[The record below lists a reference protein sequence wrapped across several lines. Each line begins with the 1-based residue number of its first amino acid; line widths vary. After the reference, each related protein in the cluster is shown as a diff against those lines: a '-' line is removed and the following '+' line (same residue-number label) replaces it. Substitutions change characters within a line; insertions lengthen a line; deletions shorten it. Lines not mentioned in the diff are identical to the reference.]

1 MLSHWRVLQRSD
13 AKLDFQP
20 IDEEGRFS
28 FDDYETVAEI
38 TFTKAG
44 VELAQNNSERLLS
57 FCFQLTNSIE
67 EGWYEDEGD
76 GEYYAKR
83 IFKSPCRSTS
93 VGDIIQ
99 NMDEN
104 KYWVVAPVGFNRVFP
119 PVNAYLQMAR
129 RRIGLEAESFE
140 APKAPK
146 WKKIQYKD
154 EERYKPSIP
163 APIHDE
169 LNELLRSFEDGMEPY
184 DIELSQYIV
193 LEDKVVCFVGSYR
206 ESFYNHRTEEYRY
219 KKKRHW
225 FGVAYQTARLY
236 SQITTDYLEARE
248 NYDNWWEQLG
258 RAEKIMNKRY
268 DMAGKK
274 GFIEINQ
281 QMERRRIYQ
290 KKPVEPWKIVEE
302 NMWFIDGK
310 NWQRTH
316 TEYEHIV
323 ETDSK
328 ADAKE
333 RILEEGQRFV
343 STEPDW
349 FRNVYVDMAKQ
360 RQGMAAEEETPSLE
374 AILDFVHQRFA
385 QGDLEVKHEEIAEHF
400 GIETKVRNIMTEENC
415 SKKYMVGE
423 REWDGNYFMRYKGMP
438 MFAYF
443 SPRYGDKFYSIKNPF
458 IQARAK
464 GRYYENKDERKKKL
478 RKIMFGADSSYCEN
492 CYAENGLEKRTFFK
506 PYSNDEREYEQT
518 FCRFCGDAA
527 EPKPI
532 DDEQLEGVK
541 CYMCGKEANYIFEDL
556 PTGAK
561 PFCTEKCLCDYA
573 GFPYMGEGYY
583 GLRPIGGEPFNVKR
597 VLHNTGRLDW
607 RKEFNAPAK
616 KEIGAEGMIYFVL
629 VPFSL
634 AILGSIGLGR
644 ILNRR
649 ATENKGDSDGLN

>member
-44 VELAQNNSERLLS
+44 VELARNNSERLLS

-67 EGWYEDEGD
+67 DGWYEDDGD
-76 GEYYAKR
+76 GKYYAKR

-129 RRIGLEAESFE
+129 QRRGLEAESFE
-140 APKAPK
+140 APQAPK
-146 WKKIQYKD
+146 WKRVQYK
-154 EERYKPSIP
+154 EEDKYKSLVP
-163 APIHDE
+163 APTSDE
-169 LNELLRSFEDGMEPY
+169 LYELLHNFEDGMEPY

-193 LEDKVVCFVGSYR
+193 LQDKVVCFVGSYR
-206 ESFYNHRTEEYRY
+206 ESFYNHQTQEYRH

-225 FGVAYQTARLY
+225 FGIAYQTARPY
-236 SQITTDYLEARE
+236 SQITTDYLEASE

-268 DMAGKK
+268 DMAGGEGAIKV
-274 GFIEINQ
+274 NQ
-281 QMERRRIYQ
+281 QIERRRIYQ
-290 KKPVEPWKIVEE
+290 KKPVEPHLMIKE

-316 TEYEHIV
+316 TEYDHFV

-349 FRNVYVDMAKQ
+349 FRNVYVDMAKK
-360 RQGMAAEEETPSLE
+360 RQGLGAEEETPSLE
-374 AILDFVHQRFA
+374 AILDFVYQRFA
-385 QGDLEVKHEEIAEHF
+385 QGVLQLREEEIAEHF
-400 GIETKVRNIMTEENC
+400 GIEPKEVGYIKNREKCRE
-415 SKKYMVGE
+415 KYSVEGE
-423 REWDGNYFMRYKGMP
+423 PAFGDFFMRYKGMP
-438 MFAYF
+438 MQAAY
-443 SPRYGDKFYSIKNPF
+443 SNGTVFYSIKNPF
-458 IQARAK
+458 VQARAK
-464 GRYYENKDERKKKL
+464 GPSYEPKRLRKKKL
-478 RKIMFGADSSYCEN
+478 RKIMFGADE
-492 CYAENGLEKRTFFK
+492 GLEGK
-506 PYSNDEREYEQT
+506 
-518 FCRFCGDAA
+518 
-527 EPKPI
+527 
-532 DDEQLEGVK
+532 K
-541 CYMCGKEANYIFEDL
+541 CYMCGEEANYIFEDL

-597 VLHNTGRLDW
+597 VLQNTGRLDW
-607 RKEFNAPAK
+607 RKDFNAPVK
-616 KEIGAEGMIYFVL
+616 KEIGAEGMIYFFL

-649 ATENKGDSDGLN
+649 TTENNGDTDGIN

>member
-1 MLSHWRVLQRSD
+1 MMLSHWRVLQRSD

-28 FDDYETVAEI
+28 FDDYENVAEI

-44 VELAQNNSERLLS
+44 VELAQHNSERLLS

-129 RRIGLEAESFE
+129 RRKGLEAESFE

-146 WKKIQYKD
+146 WKRVQYK
-154 EERYKPSIP
+154 EEDKYKSLVP
-163 APIHDE
+163 APTSDE
-169 LNELLRSFEDGMEPY
+169 LYELLHSFEDGMEPY

-193 LEDKVVCFVGSYR
+193 LQDKVVCFVGSYR
-206 ESFYNHRTEEYRY
+206 ESFYNHQTQEYRH

-225 FGVAYQTARLY
+225 FGLAYQTARPY

-268 DMAGKK
+268 DMAGRK

-281 QMERRRIYQ
+281 QMERNRIYD

-328 ADAKE
+328 ANAKE
-333 RILEEGQRFV
+333 QILEEGQRFV

-349 FRNVYVDMAKQ
+349 FRNVYVDMAKK
-360 RQGMAAEEETPSLE
+360 RQGLGAEEETPSLE
-374 AILDFVHQRFA
+374 AILDFVHQQFS
-385 QGDLEVKHEEIAEHF
+385 QGVLQLRDKEIAEHF
-400 GIETKVRNIMTEENC
+400 GIEPKEVGYIKNREKCRE
-415 SKKYMVGE
+415 KYSVEGE
-423 REWDGNYFMRYKGMP
+423 PAFGDFFMRYKGMP
-438 MFAYF
+438 MQAAF
-443 SPRYGDKFYSIKNPF
+443 SNGAVFYSIKNPF
-458 IQARAK
+458 VQARAK
-464 GRYYENKDERKKKL
+464 GKSYERKDKRKKRL
-478 RKIMFGADSSYCEN
+478 RKIIFGADSSFCER
-492 CYAENGLEKRTFFK
+492 CYQHGGIERRTFFK

-518 FCRFCGDAA
+518 FCRYCGDANEA
-527 EPKPI
+527 KPI
-532 DDEQLEGVK
+532 DDKRLEGAK
-541 CYMCGKEANYIFEDL
+541 CYMCGEEANYIFEDL

-573 GFPYMGEGYY
+573 GFTYMGEGYY

-597 VLHNTGRLDW
+597 VLQNTGRLDW

-616 KEIGAEGMIYFVL
+616 KGMIYFVL

-649 ATENKGDSDGLN
+649 TTENNGDTDAIN

>member
-1 MLSHWRVLQRSD
+1 MQRSD

-38 TFTKAG
+38 TFTKEG
-44 VELAQNNSERLLS
+44 VELARNNSERLLS

-67 EGWYEDEGD
+67 DGWYEDDGD
-76 GEYYAKR
+76 GKYYAKR

-119 PVNAYLQMAR
+119 PVDVYLQMAR
-129 RRIGLEAESFE
+129 RRKGLEAESFE
-140 APKAPK
+140 APQAPK
-146 WKKIQYKD
+146 WKKIHYGTD
-154 EERYKPSIP
+154 
-163 APIHDE
+163 
-169 LNELLRSFEDGMEPY
+169 EDGDIDYYNVKMLVPFQEDLEDRLRDYEGGAEVY
-184 DIELSQYIV
+184 DFELSQYLV

-206 ESFYNHRTEEYRY
+206 EMFYNHNKGEYKY
-219 KKKRHW
+219 ANKRNW
-225 FGVAYQTARLY
+225 FGAAYQTDIPY
-236 SQITTDYLEARE
+236 SKLNERFLEMKRVYDEWDKKNTILQYLM
-248 NYDNWWEQLG
+248 LK
-258 RAEKIMNKRY
+258 RA
-268 DMAGKK
+268 DLVG
-274 GFIEINQ
+274 GGTIEIS
-281 QMERRRIYQ
+281 YQ
-290 KKPVEPWKIVEE
+290 KEWRRHYDKKPPYPHSLFDKH
-302 NMWFIDGK
+302 MWLIDSK
-310 NWQRTH
+310 NWTR
-316 TEYEHIV
+316 EHQIYDAV
-323 ETDSK
+323 VKRNTK
-328 ADAKE
+328 NDAKE
-333 RILEEGQRFV
+333 DILEQAQKFV

-349 FRNVYVDMAKQ
+349 VRNVYLDMARRK
-360 RQGMAAEEETPSLE
+360 RGLGAEEETPSLE
-374 AILDFVHQRFA
+374 AILDFVYQRFA

-400 GIETKVRNIMTEENC
+400 GMETKEVIGVMREENC
-415 SKKYMVGE
+415 SNKYMVGK
-423 REWDGNYFMRYKGMP
+423 REWDGNYFMRYKEIP

-458 IQARAK
+458 VQARAK
-464 GRYYENKDERKKKL
+464 GRSYDNKDERKKKL
-478 RKIMFGADSSYCEN
+478 RKIMFGADE
-492 CYAENGLEKRTFFK
+492 GLEGK
-506 PYSNDEREYEQT
+506 
-518 FCRFCGDAA
+518 
-527 EPKPI
+527 
-532 DDEQLEGVK
+532 K
-541 CYMCGKEANYIFEDL
+541 CYMCGEEANYIFEDL

-597 VLHNTGRLDW
+597 VLQNTGRLDW
-607 RKEFNAPAK
+607 RKDFNAPVK

-649 ATENKGDSDGLN
+649 TTENNGDKDGIN

>member
-1 MLSHWRVLQRSD
+1 MQRSD

-44 VELAQNNSERLLS
+44 VELAQHNSERLLS

-129 RRIGLEAESFE
+129 RRKGLEAESFE
-140 APKAPK
+140 APQAPK
-146 WKKIQYKD
+146 WKKIHYGKD
-154 EERYKPSIP
+154 KDGDIDYYNTLMLVPFQEDLEER
-163 APIHDE
+163 
-169 LNELLRSFEDGMEPY
+169 LRDYEGGAEVYGF
-184 DIELSQYIV
+184 ELSQYLV
-193 LEDKVVCFVGSYR
+193 LEDKVVCFVGYYR
-206 ESFYNHRTEEYRY
+206 EMFYNHNKGEYKY
-219 KKKRHW
+219 ANKRNW
-225 FGVAYQTARLY
+225 FGAAYQTDIPY
-236 SQITTDYLEARE
+236 SKLNEKFLEMKRVYEEWDKKNLTLQDLMRKRRE
-248 NYDNWWEQLG
+248 L
-258 RAEKIMNKRY
+258 
-268 DMAGKK
+268 AG
-274 GFIEINQ
+274 GGQIEIG
-281 QMERRRIYQ
+281 YQ
-290 KKPVEPWKIVEE
+290 KEWNRHYDKKPPHHHSLFDKH
-302 NMWFIDGK
+302 MWLIDSK
-310 NWQRTH
+310 NWRR
-316 TEYEHIV
+316 EYQIYDAVV
-323 ETDSK
+323 ERNK
-328 ADAKE
+328 KNDAKE
-333 RILEEGQRFV
+333 DILEQAQKFV

-349 FRNVYVDMAKQ
+349 FRNVYVDMAKK
-360 RQGMAAEEETPSLE
+360 RQGLGAEEETPSLE
-374 AILDFVHQRFA
+374 AILDFVYQRFA

-400 GIETKVRNIMTEENC
+400 GMETKEVIGVMREENC
-415 SKKYMVGE
+415 SNTYMVGK
-423 REWDGNYFMRYKGMP
+423 REWDGNYFMRYKEMP

-458 IQARAK
+458 VQARAK
-464 GRYYENKDERKKKL
+464 GRSYDNKDERKRKL
-478 RKIMFGADSSYCEN
+478 RKIMFGADSSFCER
-492 CYAENGLEKRTFFK
+492 CYQHGGIERRTFFK

-518 FCRFCGDAA
+518 FCRYCGDANEA
-527 EPKPI
+527 KPI
-532 DDEQLEGVK
+532 DDKRLEGAK

-607 RKEFNAPAK
+607 RKDFNAPVK
-616 KEIGAEGMIYFVL
+616 KEIGAEGLIYFVL

-634 AILGSIGLGR
+634 VILGSIGLGR

-649 ATENKGDSDGLN
+649 TTENNGDTDGIN